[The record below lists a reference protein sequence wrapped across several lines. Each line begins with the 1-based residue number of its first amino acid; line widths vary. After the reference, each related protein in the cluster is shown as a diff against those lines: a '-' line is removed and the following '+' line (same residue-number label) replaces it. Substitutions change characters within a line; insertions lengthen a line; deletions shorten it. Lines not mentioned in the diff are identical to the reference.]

1 MLITALIILLAYL
14 IGSIASAILV
24 CRIMNLQD
32 PRTGGSNNPGATN
45 VLRLHGKVPAAITL
59 AGDLFKGLLPVLL
72 AHVFNL
78 PDWGITAT
86 AMAAFLGHLYPL
98 YFGFKGGKG
107 VATFIGVLLGCSWIL
122 GLAFVAI
129 WLLFAKVFKI
139 SSLSALIA
147 SVMIIPLTWFL
158 MPIEYVTATGI
169 MVIVIF
175 WRHRTNI
182 ENLIKGEEGK
192 LKSEHTPE

>member
-1 MLITALIILLAYL
+1 MKLKSKKQAYF

-24 CRIMNLQD
+24 CKLMNLQD
-32 PRTGGSNNPGATN
+32 PRTGGSSNPGATN
-45 VLRLHGKVPAAITL
+45 VLRMHGKTPAAITL

-72 AHVFNL
+72 AQVIAESHWV
-78 PDWGITAT
+78 IAAT
-86 AMAAFLGHLYPL
+86 AMAAFFGHLYPV

-122 GLAFVAI
+122 GLSFVAI

-147 SVMIIPLTWFL
+147 SLLIIPLTVFL
-158 MPIEYVTATGI
+158 MPIDYLIANVI
-169 MVIVIF
+169 MVLVIF
-175 WRHRTNI
+175 WRHRSNI

-192 LKSEHTPE
+192 LKSDSGTD